1 MTSATSAGVAPAI
14 ASGVG
19 QRSNSSGVTLFTW
32 ASVVCAESRT
42 EITRRNGFA
51 WSKKHSTGP

>member
-1 MTSATSAGVAPAI
+1 MTSAISAGVAPAM

-19 QRSNSSGVTLFTW
+19 QRRKSSGVTLFTW
-32 ASVVCAESRT
+32 ASVVCAESST
-42 EITRRNGFA
+42 AMTRRNGLA